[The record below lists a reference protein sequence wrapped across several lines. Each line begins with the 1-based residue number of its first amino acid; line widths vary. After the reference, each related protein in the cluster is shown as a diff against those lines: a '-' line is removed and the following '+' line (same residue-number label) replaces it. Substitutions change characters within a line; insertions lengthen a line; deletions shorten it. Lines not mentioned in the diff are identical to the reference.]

1 LINDGNEKFL
11 EYFMSRMNLKKT
23 EREDVSLKINL
34 LLKEDNANEY
44 ICNGHDLI
52 NILSEL
58 TRRTISTDNPI
69 KYTEEILEKMLI
81 LGYRT
86 VVNTLDVQNC
96 VDIIL
101 T

>member
-1 LINDGNEKFL
+1 MLYDKNNIVISVL
-11 EYFMSRMNLKKT
+11 
-23 EREDVSLKINL
+23 
-34 LLKEDNANEY
+34 Y
-44 ICNGHDLI
+44 ITIGCISQYDLI

>member
-1 LINDGNEKFL
+1 MRKRQE
-11 EYFMSRMNLKKT
+11 
-23 EREDVSLKINL
+23 VKI
-34 LLKEDNANEY
+34 KENNANEY